1 MGSLGD
7 VLGKFLSVGLVRGLL
22 FILAV
27 PQFPTSCAAGSDMID
42 SSSV

>member
-27 PQFPTSCAAGSDMID
+27 PSISNIMRCRVGHD
-42 SSSV
+42 